1 MQEQAYPHERDAF
14 ASLNISKNKKFNKRD
29 GSKIIRD
36 ICKKLL
42 KNKYENDPN
51 MHIESEREL
60 QQLEQACLEFN
71 LSTEEKEKLR
81 RKIHKSYEKRI
92 DDKISYDMMNWTDW
106 ATLSH
111 EAHASRPAPL
121 SFANKSLK
129 YAFTENGDLIIYSS
143 CYNYYK
149 EEMELIEDVLTRSDY
164 GITSFKKTH
173 PSRSGV
179 CYKDLWRINEDE
191 YIGHYDGGTVHR
203 GTIVGF
209 IIHNNNV

>member
-51 MHIESEREL
+51 RHIESEREL

-71 LSTEEKEKLR
+71 LSTEEKEKRR
-81 RKIHKSYEKRI
+81 RKIHKKFEKVI
-92 DDKISYDMMNWTDW
+92 NQNIASDMEGWNDW
-106 ATLSH
+106 GYVAFQ
-111 EAHASRPAPL
+111 AHANDGPL
-121 SFANKSLK
+121 SFTNEDLR

-143 CYNYYK
+143 CYNFSK
-149 EEMELIEDVLTRSDY
+149 EKMRNIKDVLTRSDY
-164 GITSFKKTH
+164 VITWFKKTS
-173 PSRSGV
+173 PCRTGV
-179 CYKDLWRINEDE
+179 AYEDLWKIDTDG
-191 YIGHYDGGTVHR
+191 YVPGHYEGGTVHR
-203 GTIVGF
+203 GIIVGF

>member
-51 MHIESEREL
+51 RHIESEREL

-71 LSTEEKEKLR
+71 LSTEEKEKRR
-81 RKIHKSYEKRI
+81 RKIHKKFEKVI
-92 DDKISYDMMNWTDW
+92 NQNIASDMEGWNDW
-106 ATLSH
+106 GYVAFQ
-111 EAHASRPAPL
+111 AHANDGPL
-121 SFANKSLK
+121 SFTNEDLR

-143 CYNYYK
+143 CYNFSK
-149 EEMELIEDVLTRSDY
+149 
-164 GITSFKKTH
+164 
-173 PSRSGV
+173 
-179 CYKDLWRINEDE
+179 
-191 YIGHYDGGTVHR
+191 
-203 GTIVGF
+203 
-209 IIHNNNV
+209 